1 MNFYMMIQLPELHQ
15 EFLLRLHTKYAL
27 STIVVDK
34 NLQVFS
40 KQLIENIGSEHTEM
54 EAHCSYSHLMEIVAD
69 LEHQASLHGSFK
81 IRISNGEIKTK
92 KIKSY
97 LSPRWALHPD

>member
-40 KQLIENIGSEHTEM
+40 KQLIENIGSEDTEM

-69 LEHQASLHGSFK
+69 LEHQASLQ